1 MTILIKNVLIIAPN
15 SLHHQKKMDIL
26 IKNGI
31 IQAIE
36 KKITIEKTVDLVSFD
51 LAGSIVTPGWFD
63 IGAVVG
69 EPGFE
74 HREDIESLCKGAAEG
89 GYTGVAVQ
97 PNTQPIM
104 DNKGAIAYLQNKSA
118 GNVVSLYVIGALSKE
133 CKGQEISE
141 MYDMR
146 AAGAVAF
153 SDGTRPLQD
162 NSLMLRALE
171 YVKGFDGLI
180 INHPH
185 DKSLASGG
193 QMHEGN
199 MSTSLGMRG
208 IPSLSEE
215 MLLQRDIALLEYSE
229 SRLHV
234 ANISTAGSVSMI
246 RAAKSKGLKI
256 TCSVAAMNLVLT
268 DEALFDF
275 DTNLKVLPPLRPQ
288 SDVDALINGLK
299 DGTIDCISSNH
310 IAHDEEAKNLEYPY
324 SSFGALGLETTVSLV
339 HTELKAIL
347 PLSLLV
353 EKLAIAPR
361 KILNLAVPLIQKGE
375 QANLTLFQPTESW
388 EYEAK
393 NIKSKSKNTPFVGKK
408 FTGKVLGVINN
419 GVFSSLS

>member
-1 MTILIKNVLIIAPN
+1 MTILIKNALIIAPN
-15 SLHHQKKMDIL
+15 DLYHQKKMDIF
-26 IKNGI
+26 IKNGV

-36 KKITIEKTVDLVSFD
+36 KKIKMVETDLISLD
-51 LAGSIVTPGWFD
+51 LAGAVVSPGWFD
-63 IGAVVG
+63 IGVVVG

-74 HREDIESLCKGAAEG
+74 HREDISSLCNGAAAG
-89 GYTGVAVQ
+89 GYTGIAVQ

-104 DNKGAIAYLQNKSA
+104 DNKGTIAYLKNKSD
-118 GNVVSLYVIGALSKE
+118 GNIVSLYPIGALSKE

-162 NSLMLRALE
+162 NSLMLRSLE

-193 QMHEGN
+193 QMHEGQ

-208 IPSLSEE
+208 IPSLAEE

-234 ANISTAGSVSMI
+234 ANISTAGSVALV
-246 RAAKSKGLKI
+246 RAAKIKGLNI

-275 DTNLKVLPPLRPQ
+275 ETNLKVLPPLRPQ
-288 SDVDALINGLK
+288 SDIDALIAGLQ
-299 DGTIDCISSNH
+299 DGTIDCITSNH
-310 IAHDEEAKNLEYPY
+310 IAHDDEAKNLEYPY
-324 SSFGALGLETTVSLV
+324 ASFGALGLETAFSLV
-339 HTELKAIL
+339 YTEWQAIL
-347 PLSLLV
+347 SLSLLV
-353 EKLAIAPR
+353 EKFAIAPR
-361 KILNLAVPLIQKGE
+361 KILNIPVPLIQKGE
-375 QANLTLFQPTESW
+375 FANLTLFQPAVSW
-388 EYEAK
+388 VYEEK
-393 NIKSKSKNTPFVGKK
+393 DIRSKSKNTPFLGKT
-408 FTGKVLGVINN
+408 FAGKVLGVINN
-419 GVFSSLS
+419 KKGSF